1 MKKFVTLFTDS
12 YRELKSVRTITAAAM
27 FAAVAI
33 ILDVFSI
40 QLGSYIKITF
50 SSIPNGI
57 ISYLFGPVVG
67 GLFSGSLDVL
77 KYLLKPTGAFF
88 PGFTLVTALAGIL
101 YGIMYYRKPVT
112 LKRILISKLVV
123 MLICNVLL
131 NTLCLSL
138 LYGKGFMV
146 LLPARVLKNLVMWPI
161 DSMIFYTLIKTM
173 DSIGVFR
180 TIRSVRTLS
189 RRCGRNGY
197 IGFHLALR
205 IG

>member
-33 ILDVFSI
+33 ILDMFSI

-88 PGFTLVTALAGIL
+88 PGLTLVTALAGVL
-101 YGIMYYRKPVT
+101 YGILYYKKPIT

-123 MLICNVLL
+123 MLICNVIL

-146 LLPARVLKNLVMWPI
+146 LLPARALKNLVMWPI
-161 DSMIFYTLIKTM
+161 DSMIFYTLLKTM
-173 DSIGVFR
+173 DSIGIFR
-180 TIRSVRTLS
+180 TIRSV
-189 RRCGRNGY
+189 
-197 IGFHLALR
+197 HL
-205 IG
+205 IHTK